1 MSWKPE
7 VQTDL
12 TGQWHGNGLRF
23 LTHKEAEAT
32 ARNLMRRWLSV
43 RSSRAIECG
52 DPVNY
57 RYFEG
62 SLKPAHAFRP
72 QPPTS

>member
-12 TGQWHGNGLRF
+12 AGQWHGNGLRF
-23 LTHKEAEAT
+23 LIHKEAEAT

-43 RSSRAIECG
+43 RSTREGEGG

-57 RYFEG
+57 HYIEG
-62 SLKPAHAFRP
+62 RLKAATAF
-72 QPPTS
+72 TY